1 MAASE
6 EPKED
11 NMMLLISDNV
21 VRKEDSQIRKIHS
34 CPYKYCERSF
44 NRPWRLASHVRSH
57 TGQRSHPCEVPGCKK
72 AYFNSSHLR
81 RHMTTSHRAESL
93 LKTLLKCPHPSCIV
107 ELSSSCSLK
116 RHCWR
121 IHERQHLFTC
131 TNCDRGFSRQSQW
144 QAHLYEHTGVPPF
157 MCSTCQL
164 GFINQ
169 RDFNRHNRR
178 HAKNYLC
185 EVSDCGKHFECYTHL
200 LRHTTLH
207 HPTEFVCDVCN
218 KSFKAKCR
226 LLTHM
231 SVHQESS
238 QREMLSC
245 PYSNCARSYYHKRN
259 LVYHIGVS
267 HKGKRRNHRQ
277 SAKNVITQNKGRHLE
292 GNDTCEKKPLVV
304 SKTDL
309 HDSISYVSM
318 YTLKNSSCFGVS
330 ADGNA
335 SDGEDNKIMIKVE
348 PALYSDTLQSSSY
361 GQIQQEE
368 QSVLHAVKTEALH
381 GMESEGPLLA
391 ADTLVLKTETLVS
404 SHFICI
410 AE

>member
-245 PYSNCARSYYHKRN
+245 PYSNCARSQKNEIPSLEPNLGCEYLAVNECCRKMSSHRTKEDTWKEMTHVRRSHWSYLKLTCMTVSVMYLCILSKIAAV
-259 LVYHIGVS
+259 LVY
-267 HKGKRRNHRQ
+267 
-277 SAKNVITQNKGRHLE
+277 
-292 GNDTCEKKPLVV
+292 
-304 SKTDL
+304 
-309 HDSISYVSM
+309 
-318 YTLKNSSCFGVS
+318 
-330 ADGNA
+330 
-335 SDGEDNKIMIKVE
+335 
-348 PALYSDTLQSSSY
+348 
-361 GQIQQEE
+361 QQTAM
-368 QSVLHAVKTEALH
+368 QV
-381 GMESEGPLLA
+381 MERTTRL
-391 ADTLVLKTETLVS
+391 
-404 SHFICI
+404 
-410 AE
+410 